1 MIGNKDIE
9 KILVKDLS
17 TLIGVEDIFVADDMP
32 EGIIEKERIVV
43 ISKPL
48 SIAKIFN
55 KSYTEVNWCVPDIG
69 DYPAHERLG
78 EVSRHLL
85 KLSSVGEYD
94 GTAYRYE
101 VSSIGVVASELK
113 CHYVNA
119 RLLFEIL
126 NVN

>member
-9 KILVKDLS
+9 KILIRDLS
-17 TLIGVEDIFVADDMP
+17 DLIGVENIFVSDDMP
-32 EGIIEKERIVV
+32 EGLIESERIVI

-55 KSYTEVNWCVPDIG
+55 KSFTEVNWCVPDRG
-69 DYPAHERLG
+69 GYPDHERLG

-85 KLSSVGEYD
+85 DLSSVGEYD

-101 VSSIGVVASELK
+101 VSSIGVVAGELK

-126 NVN
+126 NVS